1 MDQAT
6 RDKLNQLQ
14 DLHDQRIQ
22 AQRQED
28 DLAAE
33 LATSTERGVRTQ
45 MAKILGVTPEAL
57 RLRYG
62 SVKPATD
69 VARARG

>member
-6 RDKLNQLQ
+6 RDKLDELNN
-14 DLHDQRIQ
+14 LHVQRVQ

-28 DLAAE
+28 ALAAE

-69 VARARG
+69 VVRAEG